1 MSNIEQTVFCNG
13 CGVEITWAPI
23 VKGNRRYCCEDCLVG
38 RGCECATRQDLDDD
52 GRGGQ
57 HGQQTPTLTGTP

>member
-23 VKGNRRYCCEDCLVG
+23 FKDNRRYCCQDCLEE

-52 GRGGQ
+52 RDYQGGSSSLS
-57 HGQQTPTLTGTP
+57 LTGTP